1 MSVSLSTATTD
12 RDGLRADIAA
22 KDQELDDLHAA
33 TGLTLTSAAS
43 RHINVLS
50 SAKCAGTMDVVDA
63 LNRTVVHTVALGQR
77 VTDVVGTAGSDVG
90 AFAGS
95 ILTDNKSVVFIMQE
109 LSDALATET
118 VRETVCKSTLA
129 VDLTTET
136 VREQSDEAAMT
147 MDLSDEVSTAWAAEA
162 QLQTNITTERQRSR
176 PG

>member
-1 MSVSLSTATTD
+1 MHVAM
-12 RDGLRADIAA
+12 
-22 KDQELDDLHAA
+22 
-33 TGLTLTSAAS
+33 GLTLTSAASS

-50 SAKCAGTMDVVDA
+50 SANCASTMDIVDA

-77 VTDVVGTAGSDVG
+77 VTDVGGTAGSVVG

-118 VRETVCKSTLA
+118 VRETVCKSTLV
-129 VDLTTET
+129 VDLTMET
-136 VREQSDEAAMT
+136 VREQTDEAAMT
-147 MDLSDEVSTAWAAEA
+147 MDLSDEVSTAWATDS

-176 PG
+176 PW